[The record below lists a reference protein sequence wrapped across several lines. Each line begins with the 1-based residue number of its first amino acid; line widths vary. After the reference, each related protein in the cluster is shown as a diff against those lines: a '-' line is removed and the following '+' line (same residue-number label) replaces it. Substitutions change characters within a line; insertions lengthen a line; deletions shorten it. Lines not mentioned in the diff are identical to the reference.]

1 MQREPAAS
9 SRHFAF
15 DAARVRTRFPAM
27 RFLPLILAAILVA
40 PLAPQPAFAQAKDTE
55 AAAPKAGEETGI
67 DSLFETLRKE
77 TRAVA
82 ARRVA
87 EQIARKW
94 NESGSATIDLLMG
107 WAGQS
112 MRSEKNALAL
122 DLLTQVV
129 ILEPGYA
136 EGWNRRATLYYA
148 NGDLGRSLADIER
161 TLEIE
166 PRHFGAL
173 SGLAAILQKTGQKK
187 KALEV
192 WNRVLAVYPANEQAQ
207 KAVIELEDELAG
219 QAT

>member
-1 MQREPAAS
+1 
-9 SRHFAF
+9 
-15 DAARVRTRFPAM
+15 M
-27 RFLPLILAAILVA
+27 RFSSFILAATLA
-40 PLAPQPAFAQAKDTE
+40 LSLAPQPGFAQ
-55 AAAPKAGEETGI
+55 PKEKPAGAQAENEETGI

-94 NESGSATIDLLMG
+94 NQSGSATIDLLMG
-107 WAGQS
+107 WAGES

-122 DLLTQVV
+122 DLLTQVI
-129 ILEPGYA
+129 ILEPEYA

-148 NGDLGRSLADIER
+148 TGELGRSLADIER